1 MSFLI
6 EPVHCPLHTSR
17 ATFLRYLYDGGNYLS
32 VASYGSLLAAFTAAL
47 TEKLEIDEYSGYQVT
62 IHFKNVR

>member
-1 MSFLI
+1 LTVHSIPSPDFLI
-6 EPVHCPLHTSR
+6 H
-17 ATFLRYLYDGGNYLS
+17 FLRYLYDGGNYLS